1 MSCRRV
7 SRELLE
13 RFRFGEL
20 DGRHAGHLDHLE
32 HCHACREAVG
42 LDQALVRQLRSALR
56 ARIESASP
64 SSDAWP
70 LIRQRV
76 LVEAAAGGRWP
87 SLRQLSSPLR
97 AMAAAAALLLITV
110 FSTGQVNDLQQER
123 SFVPRMT
130 PGFVESSSIPP
141 QKLPRARPPSRKLPP
156 QPRSSGATALADAST
171 VAIWL
176 PHRSEPAAR
185 FFR

>member
-32 HCHACREAVG
+32 HCDACRETVG
-42 LDQALVRQLRSALR
+42 LDQALVRRLRMALQ
-56 ARIESASP
+56 ARVESASP
-64 SSDAWP
+64 SPEAWP
-70 LIRQRV
+70 LLRQRV
-76 LVEAAAGGRWP
+76 MVETAAGDHW
-87 SLRQLSSPLR
+87 SMLRRLSSPLR

-110 FSTGQVNDLQQER
+110 FSSGQIGELQQQ
-123 SFVPRMT
+123 SFAPRAI
-130 PGFVESSSIPP
+130 PGFVEWSSIPP
-141 QKLPRARPPSRKLPP
+141 PELPRARPLALRLPP
-156 QPRSSGATALADAST
+156 PQRASGQTASADPTSTAVSIPDRSDPR
-171 VAIWL
+171 
-176 PHRSEPAAR
+176 AR

>member
-32 HCHACREAVG
+32 RCDACRETVG
-42 LDQALVRQLRSALR
+42 LDQALVRRLRMALQ
-56 ARIESASP
+56 ARVESASP
-64 SSDAWP
+64 SPEAWP
-70 LIRQRV
+70 LLRQRV
-76 LVEAAAGGRWP
+76 MVETAAGDHWLV
-87 SLRQLSSPLR
+87 LRRLSSPLR

-110 FSTGQVNDLQQER
+110 FSSGQINDLQQQG
-123 SFVPRMT
+123 SFAPRAI

-141 QKLPRARPPSRKLPP
+141 PELPRARPLALRLPP
-156 QPRSSGATALADAST
+156 PQRASGPTASADPSGTAISIPDPSDPR
-171 VAIWL
+171 
-176 PHRSEPAAR
+176 AR

>member
-1 MSCRRV
+1 MSCRRI

-32 HCHACREAVG
+32 HCAACREAVG
-42 LDQALVRQLRSALR
+42 LDQALVRQLRR
-56 ARIESASP
+56 AMRERVESASP
-64 SSDAWP
+64 SSEAWP

-76 LVEAAAGGRWP
+76 LVDVAAGGRWP
-87 SLRQLSSPLR
+87 SVRQLSSPLR

-110 FSTGQVNDLQQER
+110 FSTGQVNELQQER
-123 SFVPRMT
+123 SFAPRT
-130 PGFVESSSIPP
+130 IPGFVESSSIPP
-141 QKLPRARPPSRKLPP
+141 QRLSRARPLVLNLPP
-156 QPRSSGATALADAST
+156 QARSSGATALADASSA
-171 VAIWL
+171 AISL
-176 PHRSEPAAR
+176 PDPSEPAAR